1 MMVNVVEVILVPALM
16 ILVGVLLKRFN
27 VLREEHS
34 SVLSKIV
41 LNISLPS
48 LIFMNIATAHIGGN
62 MLYLPVFSFGLSFI
76 CVIIGYVYSKLRGY
90 SKVKTWTVIIL
101 LSMMN
106 TAFVGYPIVLG
117 VFGNEGFLHAI
128 FYDMAVAI
136 LFVIYGV
143 VLSSVFGGN
152 RRDVLVSGL
161 LFVPL
166 WAIVFGVLFNFFNV
180 PLGYVFENVLTY
192 LGNST
197 IPLIMLSLGL
207 TISVKDLRS
216 YLSDTVFISVVR
228 LIVAPLILFV
238 ILSSLNFDGLMLQ
251 VSVLE
256 AAMPTAMNALVL
268 AITYDLD
275 VELVSSVV
283 FITTILCLFTLPLII
298 GVII

>member
-1 MMVNVVEVILVPALM
+1 M
-16 ILVGVLLKRFN
+16 
-27 VLREEHS
+27 
-34 SVLSKIV
+34 
-41 LNISLPS
+41 
-48 LIFMNIATAHIGGN
+48 
-62 MLYLPVFSFGLSFI
+62 
-76 CVIIGYVYSKLRGY
+76 RGY

-106 TAFVGYPIVLG
+106 TAFIGYPIVLG

-136 LFVIYGV
+136 LFVIFGV

-152 RRDVLVSGL
+152 RREVLKNGL
-161 LFVPL
+161 TFVPL
-166 WAIVFGVLFNFFNV
+166 WAIVFGVLFNFFHIPV
-180 PLGYVFENVLTY
+180 GYVFENVLTY
-192 LGNST
+192 LGNSA

-207 TISVKDLRS
+207 TINVGDFRS
-216 YLSDTVFISVVR
+216 NLSDTVFISLCR
-228 LIVAPLILFV
+228 LLLAPILLYL

-251 VSVLE
+251 VSVLQ

-283 FITTILCLFTLPLII
+283 FITTVLCLFTLPLVI
-298 GVII
+298 GVIT

>member
-1 MMVNVVEVILVPALM
+1 MVNVVEVILVPALM

>member
-1 MMVNVVEVILVPALM
+1 MVNVVEVILVPALM

-152 RRDVLVSGL
+152 RRDVLVNGL